1 MAKWSVPM
9 TREKLNELWKN
20 CDIDGD
26 DSVAYEEFSTVMT
39 KALFPAKAQ
48 TGVTTTGWTTDVID
62 AEQGYGQVAST
73 RVTASNVSNVSN
85 GYLGNGQVVAS
96 TRVTASNVSN
106 VSNGYLVNGQVAS
119 TRFGEAT
126 RVLNAKQGIKGKT
139 GDLVGAT

>member
-85 GYLGNGQVVAS
+85 GYL
-96 TRVTASNVSN
+96 
-106 VSNGYLVNGQVAS
+106 VNGQVAS